1 MWNCDV
7 ILLPCTSD
15 KFIKIFSEAN
25 FAIPYGSTGSG
36 KSFSFKCYCISPYLA
51 IEEQCTILFTFA
63 EIAALNT
70 ETEPLIILEVIVCGE
85 NIKPSWAY
93 AAV

>member
-1 MWNCDV
+1 MDQLVC
-7 ILLPCTSD
+7 
-15 KFIKIFSEAN
+15 
-25 FAIPYGSTGSG
+25 
-36 KSFSFKCYCISPYLA
+36 KSFSLNGTCISPYLA

-85 NIKPSWAY
+85 NTDKPSWAY